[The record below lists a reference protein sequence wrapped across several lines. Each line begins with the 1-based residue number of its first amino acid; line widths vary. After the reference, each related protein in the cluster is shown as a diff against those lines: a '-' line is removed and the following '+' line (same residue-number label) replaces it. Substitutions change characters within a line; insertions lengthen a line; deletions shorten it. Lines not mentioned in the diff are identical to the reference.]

1 MGEMERNHPIDA
13 AAGDPY
19 AAFDEENDLR
29 GGAVLVTIAVLA
41 TLGFCLGGL
50 IGYAVCKF
58 LG

>member
-1 MGEMERNHPIDA
+1 MGEMEKNQPIDA
-13 AAGDPY
+13 AAGGPH
-19 AAFDEENDLR
+19 AAFDEENELR
-29 GGAVLVTIAVLA
+29 GGAVLVTIVVLA